1 MATSLCVEHS
11 VISTANTDH
20 PQQCEHACTDIF
32 EQWLSEEEE
41 KLEEAPVLEPV
52 VVFPLCVMFHELVG
66 IGTVQCIH
74 S

>member
-1 MATSLCVEHS
+1 MHVQTSLSSGVMETRH
-11 VISTANTDH
+11 
-20 PQQCEHACTDIF
+20 
-32 EQWLSEEEE
+32 WEEEE

-66 IGTVQCIH
+66 IGTVKCIH